1 MTNSD
6 AIEGSWDEPW
16 YRVRTDRFVASFLPD
31 VDEALEDVCNVDV
44 EVQLT
49 ADGSRWSATVFT
61 LAEVERLM
69 KKGARTGEDLDGRF
83 FWCSDGL
90 IVRDPG
96 VDNMTRVLV
105 GLLGTGDFGCILQ
118 RLDDD

>member
-16 YRVRTDRFVASFLPD
+16 YRVRTDRFVASFLPN
-31 VDEALEDVCNVDV
+31 VGEALEDVCNVDV
-44 EVQLT
+44 EVRLT

-61 LAEVERLM
+61 LDAVQRIME
-69 KKGARTGEDLDGRF
+69 KGARTGEDLDGSF

-90 IVRDPG
+90 IVREPG
-96 VDNMTRVLV
+96 VDNMARVLV
-105 GLLGTGDFGCILQ
+105 GLLDTGDFECILQ